1 MGQKINP
8 ISLRLQSRN
17 RDFDNCWYS
26 DYFYARLLSKDL
38 YLQQYFNTFLKL
50 LKLPASRFS
59 IQYLPKKI
67 RFYTFLCYPKSSRFS
82 RSKIFGVVSG
92 LKKRSKK
99 YALSSKGG
107 TRFSKTRQ
115 TKFFRSAQNRYKS
128 VLKLRNTQSLSIQ
141 KKYNFWGHQ
150 QSFLKL
156 FSAKNQNI
164 PQRFGCFDRYD
175 PKFSFIRSLVVL
187 YSVFH
192 WKKNVQQKQGFFV
205 RTHINRLEK
214 MLMQKQLSSFFPK
227 GTGTKGEA
235 IVSKTDVLAQKSS
248 TFGKTL
254 FSMTNGGHK
263 SDLSQ
268 RFGAVWNR
276 RDEKYKS
283 SIQRYLSGMFNI
295 ELSSIPFKITQDWQN
310 AGYLADEIVYFLEKR
325 VPFRRI
331 KSKISQHLS
340 QNPKIRGLR
349 ITCSG
354 RVGGKSKKAQRAKTE
369 CVKYGQTSLHV
380 FSSQIDFASRTAA
393 TVFGSVGVKVWIS
406 YN

>member
-26 DYFYARLLSKDL
+26 DFFYARLLSKDL

-82 RSKIFGVVSG
+82 RSKIFGVMSG
-92 LKKRSKK
+92 LKKKSKK
-99 YALSSKGG
+99 YASS
-107 TRFSKTRQ
+107 RFDKTRP
-115 TKFFRSAQNRYKS
+115 TKILRSGQNRNKYL
-128 VLKLRNTQSLSIQ
+128 LKLRNTQSLSIPQ
-141 KKYNFWGHQ
+141 KYNFWDHQ

-156 FSAKNQNI
+156 FSTKKKNSSKNQL
-164 PQRFGCFDRYD
+164 CFIQNKLL
-175 PKFSFIRSLVVL
+175 PPTGNKSEIWKENKFSFIRSLVVL
-187 YSVFH
+187 YSLFH

-205 RTHINRLEK
+205 RSHINRLENR
-214 MLMQKQLSSFFPK
+214 LMQQQISV
-227 GTGTKGEA
+227 
-235 IVSKTDVLAQKSS
+235 VSKNDVLVQKSP
-248 TFGKTL
+248 TFEKKKWR
-254 FSMTNGGHK
+254 N
-263 SDLSQ
+263 D
-268 RFGAVWNR
+268 
-276 RDEKYKS
+276 KYKS
-283 SIQRYLSGMFNI
+283 SIQRYLSGIFNI
-295 ELSSIPFKITQDWQN
+295 ELNSIPFKITQDWQN

-340 QNPKIRGLR
+340 QNSKIRGLR

-380 FSSQIDFASRTAA
+380 FSSQIDFASRTAS